1 MNSPEYELYP
11 FELSLNR
18 IKKVW
23 GGWPGKIGEI
33 WSLSGPPHESLIL
46 NGSLA
51 GRRLTELVGD
61 FQQKLLGK
69 GMELDPREPFP
80 LLLKFISTGRDLPI
94 QVHPH
99 DAYTLENGLPMVG
112 RDKICYILKVE
123 NGGRLYLGFREK
135 IDEKTIRKAVAVES
149 LHHLMN
155 SVPLKKGELY
165 TVPAGRIHAVGKG
178 ITFIEIQRHS
188 DLTFRLFDWNS
199 KAKKGDDGDY
209 QMEEALKVL
218 DFNPISPK
226 PIPKVTIDS
235 GENSIEFLALTPHF
249 TLRRL
254 SIKESM
260 DLPLKG
266 SRFVVYTGLRGT
278 GWVRWGFSEIYS
290 LIQPYQSILIPA
302 IPEDLSFETE
312 NGIDVLETSVPDLT
326 GGSLTEMIGL
336 RIPPESI
343 VGLGGEDYGKILKG
357 YLG

>member
-1 MNSPEYELYP
+1 MSQKLYP

-18 IKKVW
+18 IKKIW

-33 WSLSGPPHESLIL
+33 WSLSGPPHESFIL

-51 GRRLTELVGD
+51 GQRLTELVGG

-69 GMELDPREPFP
+69 DMELDPREPFP

-112 RDKICYILKVE
+112 RDKICYVLKVKT
-123 NGGRLYLGFREK
+123 GGRLYLGFKEK
-135 IDEKTIRKAVAVES
+135 IDEKTVRNAVAKRS
-149 LHHLMN
+149 LLHFMH
-155 SVPLKKGELY
+155 SIPVKKGELY
-165 TVPAGRIHAVGKG
+165 TVPAGRIHAFGKG

-199 KAKKGDDGDY
+199 EAKREDHETY
-209 QMEEALKVL
+209 QVDEALKVL
-218 DFNPISPK
+218 DSNPNSPK
-226 PIPKVTIDS
+226 PIPKVTVDS
-235 GENSIEFLALTPHF
+235 GENRIEYLALTPHF

-254 SIKESM
+254 SIRASM
-260 DLPLKG
+260 DVPLKG
-266 SRFVVYTGLRGT
+266 NRFVVYTGIKGM
-278 GWVRWGFSEIYS
+278 GWVRWGFSKIYS

-302 IPEDLSFETE
+302 VPEDLYFETE
-312 NGIDVLETSVPDLT
+312 KGFDVLETSVPDLT
-326 GGSLTEMIGL
+326 GESLREMMGTE
-336 RIPPESI
+336 IPSESI

-357 YLG
+357 YLE